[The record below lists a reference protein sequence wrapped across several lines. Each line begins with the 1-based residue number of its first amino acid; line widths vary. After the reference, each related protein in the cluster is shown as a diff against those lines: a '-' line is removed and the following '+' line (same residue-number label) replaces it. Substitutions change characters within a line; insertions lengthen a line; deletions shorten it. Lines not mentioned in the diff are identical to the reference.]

1 MAVNNSLQPQNKK
14 NLPFSVAIRQEKW
27 QDLIHNT
34 LGNEERAGRFVA
46 SITSAVAVSPAIQTC
61 DAGTVLSAALLGE
74 VLNLSPSPQLGHFYM
89 VPYKQKEKRD
99 RDGNVLT
106 PERTV
111 AQFQIGYKGMLQ
123 LAVRSGYYRKIVVLP
138 IKEGELLHWNPMEEE
153 IAVNLIDDEERREAA
168 PTIGYYAMFEYV
180 GGSFR
185 KIMYWSKAK
194 MEQHADRYSQAFS
207 LTTYRKILNGEIPER
222 DMWKYSSF
230 WYKDFDSM
238 AQKTM
243 LRQLISKWGIMSI
256 ELQKAFNADEA
267 VIKDNLT
274 PEYLDPE
281 GNAPGGL
288 ASPNTDALPPAGEP
302 GVTEEL
308 PEGIF
313 GGEAQQPVA

>member
-123 LAVRSGYYRKIVVLP
+123 LANGDCWKDTGYLFTQDDGRPMNPTSITAWLRKFSMRRACPISIHTLSGTVWQV
-138 IKEGELLHWNPMEEE
+138 
-153 IAVNLIDDEERREAA
+153 
-168 PTIGYYAMFEYV
+168 F
-180 GGSFR
+180 
-185 KIMYWSKAK
+185 
-194 MEQHADRYSQAFS
+194 
-207 LTTYRKILNGEIPER
+207 
-222 DMWKYSSF
+222 
-230 WYKDFDSM
+230 
-238 AQKTM
+238 
-243 LRQLISKWGIMSI
+243 
-256 ELQKAFNADEA
+256 
-267 VIKDNLT
+267 
-274 PEYLDPE
+274 
-281 GNAPGGL
+281 
-288 ASPNTDALPPAGEP
+288 
-302 GVTEEL
+302 
-308 PEGIF
+308 
-313 GGEAQQPVA
+313 